1 MARLPGSSR
10 GSGRLPP
17 PPSGAAGQDDG
28 GGGRRRGSGSR
39 AASPPPAAAAAA
51 ALRAPRA
58 GRALLRAP
66 PGAGPPRGDR
76 RARGPGASARAPC
89 PWGPGAGAPRGRGGG
104 RPVCTPRGLGPDRAP
119 ETAGAAALSGLG
131 LGLRGSAAGHV
142 PTPDRGRFLPARGP
156 PGRRKAC
163 RARMHLSPE
172 WSIYLDPT
180 CAVERAMAWECPA
193 KLSSPPAKPDLTL
206 QALSAKPSALQG
218 RWPSLGVHPEQLPL
232 VPRPSS
238 REPLAA

>member
-1 MARLPGSSR
+1 MARRAR
-10 GSGRLPP
+10 GAFDEQPP
-17 PPSGAAGQDDG
+17 PPSQQTLQTLHREFVLPARTWCTPYGLPAAFSRVGWGEGGDDG
-28 GGGRRRGSGSR
+28 
-39 AASPPPAAAAAA
+39 A
-51 ALRAPRA
+51 
-58 GRALLRAP
+58 
-66 PGAGPPRGDR
+66 
-76 RARGPGASARAPC
+76 
-89 PWGPGAGAPRGRGGG
+89 
-104 RPVCTPRGLGPDRAP
+104 
-119 ETAGAAALSGLG
+119 TAGAAALSGLG
-131 LGLRGSAAGHV
+131 IGLRGSAAGHV
-142 PTPDRGRFLPARGP
+142 STPDRGRFLPARGP

-193 KLSSPPAKPDLTL
+193 KLPSPPAKPDLTL